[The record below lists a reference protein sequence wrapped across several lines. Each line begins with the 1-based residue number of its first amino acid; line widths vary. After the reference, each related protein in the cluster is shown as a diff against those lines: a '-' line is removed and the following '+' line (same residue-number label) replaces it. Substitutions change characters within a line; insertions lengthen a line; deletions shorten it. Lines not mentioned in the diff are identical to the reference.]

1 MSDITKLPKWAQAKF
16 EELQNERDLL
26 AAFHR
31 TQPVEPDIDFPKSDD
46 NDKQGYTFNAYT
58 GSVLFSVSSSVAH
71 GSNHFDMGPCKR
83 TTSRGSI
90 RQYSSAQRAAQAMRY
105 VVELEC
111 AKRLAAI
118 DKLIEKHAVKWRY
131 DK

>member
-1 MSDITKLPKWAQAKF
+1 MSDISKLPKWAQAKF

-31 TQPVEPDIDFPKSDD
+31 TQPVEPDIDFPKSGDD
-46 NDKQGYTFNAYT
+46 NKQGYTFNAYT

-71 GSNHFDMGPCKR
+71 GSNHFDTGPCKR

-90 RQYSSAQRAAQAMRY
+90 RQYSSAQRAARAMRY
-105 VVELEC
+105 AVELEC

-118 DKLIEKHAVKWRY
+118 DRLIEKHAMAWRD